1 MPGLFNKLK
10 PLRTPT
16 FFGLILCSI
25 LAYILFRSFLFVR
38 ETEGSGIAAI
48 GLIQFLFGLVP
59 NLYHRKPGR
68 MFTMAG
74 ALILPGLLY
83 EKEVVFG
90 SLSGLFAG
98 AIFGIFLRQ
107 YISTFHSQTV
117 SEEDPIFRFFYIN
130 RPYKSSL
137 PFYQNPK
144 TGILAFLTLLL
155 LERFFVYFN
164 APPFKG
170 FGILDTVYLPGVSS
184 RYAFGL
190 SLDFFGSWV
199 LAILYFLAEESSSH
213 ESDSPVKYWRQGLFA
228 GVFAN
233 ILMFLIQG
241 LTRHSALPFTPMSGD
256 SYLISGFLAD
266 AGSLNWFFP
275 LLLSYFFY
283 YLHSRSWRTPT
294 TILLSFGLILPFVIL
309 GKHFSAG
316 SWILLFTSL
325 LYAYSINY
333 FPKIRNK
340 WWRWSYIPACV
351 VLWFGWIVLLIWLG
365 SFSWSYEPWQELY
378 LAWSKGLRGPAGNFG
393 HFLDLYWGEGWIQ
406 TRAAWNWAKQS
417 IWFGNGVGSF
427 ALNWIDS
434 RSVNVVPPGGIREF
448 FLSSFVFLFH
458 DGGILFSL
466 VFLAWIGLEIA
477 YRNHWKQLILL
488 LPIGFF
494 FMPWTGSSGATAFFC
509 LWLIT
514 SSAPLSRQLHRGF
527 GGGFNLFVLI
537 LGSVYLFFSLIQIAP
552 NLRGPEFRYAELKA
566 YQLMAKKQN
575 LNQNGIRFHEFSS
588 GATWVL
594 GGKAPINLR
603 AFVPASQKI
612 SKEDKVYVRWSFLG
626 SDWIEIQSKTLPLY
640 LNPIAVGLNVP
651 DKAKYLRA
659 EILSASIFETQIDT
673 FGIFA
678 EDFDGLNRVR

>member
-25 LAYILFRSFLFVR
+25 LSYILFRSFLFVR
-38 ETEGSGIAAI
+38 ETEGSGIVAI
-48 GLIQFLFGLVP
+48 GLIQFLFGLIP

-68 MFTMAG
+68 LFTMAG

-83 EKEVVFG
+83 EKEAVFG

-98 AIFGIFLRQ
+98 ATFGIFLRQ

-117 SEEDPIFRFFYIN
+117 NEEDPIFRFFYIN

-144 TGILAFLTLLL
+144 TGILAFIALLL

-170 FGILDTVYLPGVSS
+170 FGILDTVFLPGVSS

-190 SLDFFGSWV
+190 SLDFFGSWM

-213 ESDSPVKYWRQGLFA
+213 ESDSPIKYWRQGIFA
-228 GVFAN
+228 GVFLN

-241 LTRHSALPFTPMSGD
+241 LTRSSALPFTPMIGD
-256 SYLISGFLAD
+256 SYLVSGLLGEV
-266 AGSLNWFFP
+266 GSLNWFFP
-275 LLLSYFFY
+275 LLISYFFY

-294 TILLSFGLILPFVIL
+294 TILLGFGLILPFVVL

-316 SWILLFTSL
+316 AWILLFSSL
-325 LYAYSINY
+325 LYAFSISY

-340 WWRWSYIPACV
+340 WWRWSYIPTCV
-351 VLWFGWIVLLIWLG
+351 VLWFGWIVFLIWLG
-365 SFSWSYEPWQELY
+365 SFSWSYEPWQEFH
-378 LAWSKGLRGPAGNFG
+378 LAWSKGYRGPAGNLG
-393 HFLDLYWGEGWIQ
+393 RFLDLFWGEGWIQ
-406 TRAAWNWAKQS
+406 TRAAWNWAKPS
-417 IWFGNGVGSF
+417 LWFGNGIGSF

-434 RSVNVVPPGGIREF
+434 RSVNLVPPGGIREF

-466 VFLAWIGLEIA
+466 VFLVWIGLEIA
-477 YRNHWKQLILL
+477 YRNHWKVLILL
-488 LPIGFF
+488 LPIVFF
-494 FMPWTGSSGATAFFC
+494 FMPWTGSSGAAAFFC

-527 GGGFNLFVLI
+527 GGGFNLLALI
-537 LGSVYLFFSLIQIAP
+537 LGSVFLFYSLIQIAP
-552 NLRGPEFRYAELKA
+552 NLRGPEFRYAELKT

-575 LNQNGIRFHEFSS
+575 QNQNGIRFHEFSS

-612 SKEDKVYVRWSFLG
+612 SKEDKTYVRWSFL
-626 SDWIEIQSKTLPLY
+626 DPNWIEIQSKTLPLF
-640 LNPIAVGLNVP
+640 LNPSAVGLIVP
-651 DKAKYLRA
+651 DRAKYLRA
-659 EILSASIFETQIDT
+659 EILSGSVFESQIET